1 MLDYISEDDIEKI
14 AMDAAKRHGIPAI
27 TPLLDYLDEDFLKET
42 IRKAYNL

>member
-14 AMDAAKRHGIPAI
+14 AMDATKRHGIPAI

-42 IRKAYNL
+42 IRKVYNL